1 MICTINNMNKDS
13 KIYVAGHNGMV
24 GSAIWRSL
32 LNMGYTNLVGVRHSS
47 MDLTNQLEVNKF
59 FQTTKPE
66 YVIMAAAKVG
76 GIIANSTY
84 PAEFIYN
91 NLQIQNNLINA
102 SYQHGITKLL
112 FLGSSCIYPK
122 FAEQP
127 IKEECL
133 LTGELESTNQW
144 YALAKIAGIRT
155 CQAYRKQYGCDFI
168 SAMPCNLYGTHD
180 NFDLNNSHVL
190 PALIRKFHTAKIT
203 NAPHV
208 TCWGTGSPMR
218 EFLYVDDLAEA
229 CVFLMENYSDE
240 LHINVGYGVD
250 ITIKEAVESVCE
262 VVGYEGQV
270 TWDNTKPD
278 GTPRKVM
285 DSSRIKNL
293 GWKPTTTLHD
303 GLEKTYYWFK
313 NNVHL

>member
-24 GSAIWRSL
+24 GSAIWRTL
-32 LNMGYTNLVGVRHSS
+32 LNNGYTNLVGVGHSG
-47 MDLTNQLEVNKF
+47 MDLTNQIEVNKF
-59 FQTTKPE
+59 FETTKPE

-91 NLQIQNNLINA
+91 NLQIQNNIINA
-102 SYQHGITKLL
+102 SYQYGVTKLL

-127 IKEECL
+127 IKEEYL
-133 LTGELESTNQW
+133 LTGELEPTNQW
-144 YALAKIAGIRT
+144 YAIAKIAGIRM
-155 CQAYRKQYGCDFI
+155 CQAYRQQYGCDFI
-168 SAMPCNLYGTHD
+168 SAMPCNLYGTKD
-180 NFDLNNSHVL
+180 NFDSTNSHVL
-190 PALIRKFHTAKIT
+190 PALIRKFHLAKIKSE
-203 NAPHV
+203 PQV
-208 TCWGTGSPMR
+208 VCWGSGTPMR

-229 CVFLMENYSDE
+229 CVFLMENYSDSQH
-240 LHINVGYGVD
+240 LNIGYGTD
-250 ITIKEAVESVCE
+250 ITIKDATEAVCK
-262 VVGYEGQV
+262 VVGYEGEV
-270 TWDNTKPD
+270 VWDTAKPD

-285 DSSRIKNL
+285 DSSKIL
-293 GWKPTTTLHD
+293 SMGWKPRINLMD
-303 GLEKTYYWFK
+303 GLQKTYFWFK

>member
-1 MICTINNMNKDS
+1 MNKDS
-13 KIYVAGHNGMV
+13 KIYVAGHSGMV

-32 LNMGYTNLVGVRHSS
+32 LNRGYTNLVGVRHSS

-76 GIIANSTY
+76 GIVANSTY

-127 IKEECL
+127 IKEEYL

-155 CQAYRKQYGCDFI
+155 CQAYRKQYGCNFI

-240 LHINVGYGVD
+240 SHINVGYGVD
-250 ITIKEAVESVCE
+250 ITIKEAVESVCD

-270 TWDNTKPD
+270 MWDNTKPD

-293 GWKPTTTLHD
+293 GWKPTTTLRD

>member
-32 LNMGYTNLVGVRHSS
+32 LNHGYTNLVGVGHSS

-59 FQTTKPE
+59 FKTTKPE

-76 GIIANSTY
+76 GIVANSTY

-102 SYQHGITKLL
+102 SHQHGITKLL

-127 IKEECL
+127 IKEEYL
-133 LTGELESTNQW
+133 LTGELESSNQW

-155 CQAYRKQYGCDFI
+155 CQAYRKQYGSNFI
-168 SAMPCNLYGTHD
+168 SAMPCNLYGTCD

-203 NAPHV
+203 NESQV
-208 TCWGTGSPMR
+208 TCWGTGSPLR
-218 EFLYVDDLAEA
+218 EFLYVGDLAEA
-229 CVFLMENYSDE
+229 CVFLMENYNDE

-270 TWDNTKPD
+270 VWDNTKPD

-285 DSSRIKNL
+285 DSSRIKNM
-293 GWKPTTTLHD
+293 GWKPTTTLRD
-303 GLEKTYYWFK
+303 VLEKTYYWFK